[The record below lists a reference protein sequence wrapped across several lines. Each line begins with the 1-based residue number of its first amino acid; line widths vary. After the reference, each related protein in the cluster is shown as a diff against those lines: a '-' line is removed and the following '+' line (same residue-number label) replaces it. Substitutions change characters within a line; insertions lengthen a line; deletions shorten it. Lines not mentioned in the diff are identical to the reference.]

1 MVDIDLTPIQRE
13 ILMALISIYHQKRE
27 AVKGEGIAKLIDRN
41 PGTVR
46 NQMQALKSLGLVEGV
61 PGPKGGY
68 KATARAY
75 QALTLDVLDKEAVVP
90 VRRNGEVVKD
100 LFVEEISFTTPRHP
114 KLCSGAFRIIGSI
127 RDFNSGDKIEI
138 GPTPVNKLVV
148 RGEVTGR
155 DDTTNTLLC
164 AISEMIS
171 LPKRPVGDYAEADLV
186 TLSPAA
192 TVREAAR
199 ILVQSR
205 LGSAPLIDNGL
216 PVGIA
221 SLKDVARAAAEG
233 KLDAPIREF
242 AEKEVLQIDASQPV
256 REALK
261 MMNQKDADSILI
273 TANGAHKGHVTRA
286 RLLSEWVVY

>member
-1 MVDIDLTPIQRE
+1 MVDIELTPIQRE

-27 AVKGEGIAKLIDRN
+27 AVKGEGIAKIIDRN

-75 QALTLDVLDKEAVVP
+75 RALTLDVLDKEAVVP
-90 VRRNGEVVKD
+90 VRRNGEPVKD
-100 LFVEEISFTTPRHP
+100 IFVEEISFTTPRHP
-114 KLCSGAFRIIGSI
+114 KECSGAFRVIGNT
-127 RDFNSGDKIEI
+127 RDFSDGDKVEI

-148 RGEVTGR
+148 RGEITGR

-164 AISEMIS
+164 SISEMIS

-186 TLSPAA
+186 TIPPEA

-199 ILVQSR
+199 ILVQNH
-205 LGSAPLIDNGL
+205 LWSAPLLEGGKT
-216 PVGIA
+216 VGIA
-221 SLKDVARAAAEG
+221 SLKDVARATAEG
-233 KLDAPIREF
+233 RPDAPVREF
-242 AEKEVLQIDASQPV
+242 AEKEVLQIDAAQPV

-261 MMNQKDADSILI
+261 MMNKQDADSILI
-273 TANGAHKGHVTRA
+273 TSNGAHKGHVTRT
-286 RLLSEWVVY
+286 RLLNELVVY